1 TSATTSSSSCVAT
14 SLTGSSTSGNY
25 QYPHLILP
33 LSSSTPTAAPG
44 TSYFGTVS
52 SNTSSIFS
60 FDIPSTWAGTT
71 CNLIFL
77 LPLQS
82 QLETSSYTY
91 SGSSQSI
98 DFSQLTRSG
107 TSSGVT
113 ASTTWDTLP
122 AVQADLGTFDVQEGS
137 STLVESFSCG
147 EFAGGSVAFELSAVG
162 DVELEFFQDWNPSPL
177 GLYVTHC

>member
-1 TSATTSSSSCVAT
+1 SSSSCVAT

-33 LSSSTPTAAPG
+33 ITSTTPPPPPG
-44 TSYFGTVS
+44 TSYFGTIS

-60 FDIPSTWAGTT
+60 FDIPSTWTGTT

-82 QLETSSYTY
+82 ELETSSYTY
-91 SGSSQSI
+91 SGSSQTI
-98 DFSQLTRSG
+98 DFEQLSRSG
-107 TSSGVT
+107 SSSGVT
-113 ASTTWDTLP
+113 TETTWDNAP
-122 AVQADLGTFDVQEGS
+122 SVEADLGSFDVQEGS
-137 STLVESFSCG
+137 STLIESFACG
-147 EFAGGSVAFELSAVG
+147 DFAGGSVAFEMKAVG
-162 DVELEFFQDWNPSPL
+162 DVYLEFFQDWNPSPL